1 MSNAVALVPARAGSK
16 RVPGKNIAD
25 LAGHPLIAY
34 SIAAARESGLFTDVI
49 VSTDSGEIAEVAER
63 YGATVPGLR
72 PTAIAGSTSPDILWV
87 QHALEGR
94 DEALFSI
101 LRPTSPFRT
110 AATIRRAWDQLH
122 AVEGADSIRAVR
134 KVREHPGKMWRITGD
149 VMVPFMAQ
157 TDGEVPTH
165 SRQTAS
171 LPEVYV
177 QDSSLEI
184 AYTRIVADGEIAG
197 STVVPFLTEGY
208 EGLSI
213 DYPDELDAARVLA
226 AEHPDLLPRI

>member
-1 MSNAVALVPARAGSK
+1 VSETAVALVPARAGSK
-16 RVPGKNIAD
+16 RVPGKNIAE

-34 SIAAARESGLFTDVI
+34 SIAAAQQSGLFTEVI

-63 YGATVPGLR
+63 YGATIPGLR

-94 DEALFSI
+94 GEALF
-101 LRPTSPFRT
+101 
-110 AATIRRAWDQLH
+110 
-122 AVEGADSIRAVR
+122 SIRAVR

-149 VMVPFMAQ
+149 VMVPFMDQ
-157 TDGEVPTH
+157 SPGTVPTH
-165 SRQTAS
+165 SRQTAA

-197 STVVPFLTEGY
+197 QTVVPFLTEGL

-213 DYPDELDAARVLA
+213 DYPDELEAARKLA
-226 AEHPDLLPRI
+226 ATSPGLLPPIEVAA